1 MDWESVLD
9 HVERRRQL
17 DLSPDEEE
25 VFDKA
30 ENDKESARKE
40 KENHQKTKH
49 LNHSDSMETQV
60 TRYGR
65 ENRESITTDQK
76 YKNTKIQ
83 KYRNTEIQK
92 YKKYKI
98 TNKQVKRGQQRW
110 QHQ

>member
-17 DLSPDEEE
+17 DLSPDEEK

-30 ENDKESARKE
+30 ENKNKESARKE
-40 KENHQKTKH
+40 KENHQTRKH

-65 ENRESITTDQK
+65 ENRESITTDQR

-83 KYRNTEIQK
+83 KYRNSKIQK
-92 YKKYKI
+92 IQNY
-98 TNKQVKRGQQRW
+98 
-110 QHQ
+110 

>member
-17 DLSPDEEE
+17 DLSPDEEK

-30 ENDKESARKE
+30 ENNKESARKE

-65 ENRESITTDQK
+65 ENRASQLT
-76 YKNTKIQ
+76 KNTKIQ
-83 KYRNTEIQK
+83 TFKNTKLLTYRLSEDNSDGSTTDPFSVMGK
-92 YKKYKI
+92 
-98 TNKQVKRGQQRW
+98 
-110 QHQ
+110 

>member
-30 ENDKESARKE
+30 ENKNRESARKE
-40 KENHQKTKH
+40 KENHQTRKH

-65 ENRESITTDQK
+65 ENRASQLT
-76 YKNTKIQ
+76 KNTKIRKLKNQ
-83 KYRNTEIQK
+83 KYEITK
-92 YKKYKI
+92 
-98 TNKQVKRGQQRW
+98 TQVKRGQQRW

>member
-17 DLSPDEEE
+17 DLSPDEED
-25 VFDKA
+25 VCDKA
-30 ENDKESARKE
+30 ENKNRESARKE

-65 ENRESITTDQK
+65 ENRESITTDLK
-76 YKNTKIQ
+76 YKNTKVQ
-83 KYRNTEIQK
+83 KY
-92 YKKYKI
+92 
-98 TNKQVKRGQQRW
+98 
-110 QHQ
+110 

>member
-30 ENDKESARKE
+30 ENKNRESARKE
-40 KENHQKTKH
+40 KENDQTGKH

-65 ENRESITTDQK
+65 ENKESITTDQK
-76 YKNTKIQ
+76 YKNTKVQ
-83 KYRNTEIQK
+83 KYRNSKIQK
-92 YKKYKI
+92 IQNYLQ
-98 TNKQVKRGQQRW
+98 TG
-110 QHQ
+110 